1 MPEGIQ
7 VGHLSGAVKGAVI
20 DIGLGCTGEETKGT
34 PYKII
39 KAIPIGLI

>member
-1 MPEGIQ
+1 M
-7 VGHLSGAVKGAVI
+7 GHLSRAVKGAVI
-20 DIGLGCTGEETKGT
+20 DIGLGCMGEETKGM